1 MAKGLTPKQERFC
14 LEYIKTGNASEAY
27 RRAYDASRMKPE
39 TVRRRA
45 KEMLKKGPI
54 TARIEELRKA
64 AEDKAIASA
73 KRIQRFWTEVMEN
86 TAEETKDRLKA
97 SELLAKAKG
106 MFVERREV
114 TNHLALTEDQQAI
127 LEEIRKRA
135 DAGLG

>member
-1 MAKGLTPKQERFC
+1 MKLTQKQETFC
-14 LEYIKTGNASEAY
+14 LEYVNTGNASEAY
-27 RRAYDASRMKPE
+27 RRAYDADRMKPE
-39 TVRRRA
+39 TIHRKA
-45 KEMLKKGPI
+45 AELLENGKI
-54 TARIEELRKA
+54 SARIEALRKA

-114 TNHLALTEDQQAI
+114 SGQGGGPVILKIGDKEIDPEAL
-127 LEEIRKRA
+127 
-135 DAGLG
+135 GW